1 MLPFGVFGIL
11 HRNANLFA
19 NLEYCKG
26 SNVMII
32 IQGEVRV
39 ERL

>member
-1 MLPFGVFGIL
+1 MLPLGVFGIL
-11 HRNANLFA
+11 HRNANLFG

-26 SNVMII
+26 RVVMII
-32 IQGEVRV
+32 IQGEIRV